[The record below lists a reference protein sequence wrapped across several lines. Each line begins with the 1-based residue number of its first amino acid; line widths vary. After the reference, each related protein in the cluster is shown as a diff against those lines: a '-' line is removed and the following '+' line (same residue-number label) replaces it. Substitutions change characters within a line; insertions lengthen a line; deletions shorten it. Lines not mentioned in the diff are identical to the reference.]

1 MDTVVDLFCGC
12 GGGSMGF
19 HQAGFRTVGAVE
31 IDQDAAAAFTLN
43 TGLTPIVKDI
53 RDVSGDDL
61 LAPAGIRRGELT
73 LLFGC
78 PPCQSFT
85 VLRRGAK
92 PTKRDRHRN
101 GLIYEYLRLVEEL
114 YPRHIAFEN
123 VPGLVEGR
131 WHTYFKNFRAILGD
145 LGYELDWRL
154 ADAAEYGVPQRRRR
168 VLVIGSRVT
177 KASLP
182 PATHAE
188 HGDDEHD
195 AFATVRD
202 AIADLRPLASG
213 EQDPDDEFH
222 RARRHSDLA
231 LRRLA
236 HIPEGGGRAD
246 LPEEL
251 VLQCHKNHN
260 GHYDIYGRMWWD
272 RIAPT
277 LTSGCT
283 NVTRGRFAHPQQDR
297 AITLREAM
305 LLQTFPPHAQLVGGV
320 ETMALQVGNAVPSL
334 LARRIAETINAM
346 ERRSRRSR

>member
-1 MDTVVDLFCGC
+1 MYTVVDLFCGC

-19 HQAGFRTVGAVE
+19 HDAGFRTVGAVE

-43 TGLTPIVKDI
+43 TGLAPVVKDI

-61 LAPAGIRRGELT
+61 LAPAGLRRGELT

-92 PTKRDRHRN
+92 PTKRDRQRN
-101 GLIYEYLRLVEEL
+101 NLLYEYLRLVEEL

-123 VPGLVEGR
+123 VPGLAEGR
-131 WHTYFKNFRAILGD
+131 WHTYFERFRDILAD
-145 LGYELDWRL
+145 LGYEFDWRV

-177 KASLP
+177 KARLP
-182 PATHAE
+182 GVTHAE
-188 HGDDEHD
+188 HEDDEHQ
-195 AFATVRD
+195 AFVTVRD
-202 AIADLRPLASG
+202 TISDLRPLASG
-213 EQDPDDEFH
+213 EQDPEDEFH

-236 HIPEGGGRAD
+236 HVPEGGGRAN
-246 LPEEL
+246 LPEDL
-251 VLQCHKNHN
+251 VLECHKNHN

-283 NVTRGRFAHPQQDR
+283 NVTRGRFAHPEQNR

-305 LLQTFPPHAQLVGGV
+305 LLQTFPPCAQLVGGV
-320 ETMALQVGNAVPSL
+320 EKMALQVGNAVPSL
-334 LARRIAETINAM
+334 LAQRIGETIKKM
-346 ERRSRRSR
+346 EQRSRRSR